1 MVSHSLMQYF
11 LHLVLP
17 GATSDAK
24 VLLWEENKRKEK
36 VSFLFNKYKSWRI
49 LSLSIVYIVWLRM
62 NSVN

>member
-36 VSFLFNKYKSWRI
+36 VSFYLTITKVEEFSPY
-49 LSLSIVYIVWLRM
+49 L
-62 NSVN
+62 